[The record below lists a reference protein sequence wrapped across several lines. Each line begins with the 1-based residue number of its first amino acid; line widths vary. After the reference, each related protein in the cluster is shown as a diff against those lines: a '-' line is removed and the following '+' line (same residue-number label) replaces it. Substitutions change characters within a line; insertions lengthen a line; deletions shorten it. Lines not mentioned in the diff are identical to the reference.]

1 MKAGAAMKLHLED
14 MTSLLT
20 SHGLQGVDTRG
31 DRDDNN
37 EKQLQMDTSDNIDGK
52 HFHQIK
58 ILVRFK
64 SISLVYF

>member
-1 MKAGAAMKLHLED
+1 MNAKFKAGAMKLHLED

-37 EKQLQMDTSDNIDGK
+37 DNKLQMDTSDNIDGK
-52 HFHQIK
+52 SNSFIYSK
-58 ILVRFK
+58 FFSFL
-64 SISLVYF
+64 YN